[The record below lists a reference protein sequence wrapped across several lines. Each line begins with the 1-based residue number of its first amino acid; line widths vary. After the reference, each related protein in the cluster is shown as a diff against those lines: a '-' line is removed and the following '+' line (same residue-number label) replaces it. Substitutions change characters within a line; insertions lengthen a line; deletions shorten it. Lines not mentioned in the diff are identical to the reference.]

1 MVVLNILFTCE
12 IREQWTFLFTC
23 GQFQCHGESRAR
35 TEHRWVKYDFAQS
48 TQEEK
53 QTFRV
58 SECCEDNLRDW
69 ECGQEVGILGEIFF
83 RCGAWEQKAD
93 YTNLGRFLGCW
104 LRNWELNRH
113 QRIVRKPWWFSGEGS
128 ACQCRRCR
136 RCGLS
141 PRVRKIPWG
150 GGKASTA
157 VSLPG
162 KSHGQQSLAD
172 YRPWDQS
179 QTQLSE

>member
-12 IREQWTFLFTC
+12 IREQSTFLFTC
-23 GQFQCHGESRAR
+23 GQFQHHGESRAR

-83 RCGAWEQKAD
+83 QMWSLRTEGRLYEPGKIFGMLTQE
-93 YTNLGRFLGCW
+93 LGIKKTPKNSEEALVVQWWRICLPVQEMQEMWAQSSGQEDPLG
-104 LRNWELNRH
+104 E
-113 QRIVRKPWWFSGEGS
+113 E
-128 ACQCRRCR
+128 
-136 RCGLS
+136 
-141 PRVRKIPWG
+141 
-150 GGKASTA
+150 KASTP

-162 KSHGQQSLAD
+162 KSHGQQSLVD
-172 YRPWDQS
+172 CRPWDQS
-179 QTQLSE
+179 QSQLSE